1 MTQPKRTRRSAPRS
15 TNGGARVGA
24 GRPAN
29 PTRETGIL
37 KLSAAA
43 LSELR
48 VIVAEQRGV
57 RNNPALT
64 QRQIIEELIHREWLS
79 FNEYIDKI
87 VEEMSDGVDSD

>member
-1 MTQPKRTRRSAPRS
+1 MTQPKRTRRSAPRP
-15 TNGGARVGA
+15 TNGGARAGA
-24 GRPAN
+24 GRPPS

-64 QRQIIEELIHREWLS
+64 QRQIIEELIHREWLAFS
-79 FNEYIDKI
+79 AYIDQI
-87 VEEMSDGVDSD
+87 VEDAGDDIE

>member
-1 MTQPKRTRRSAPRS
+1 MTQPKRKRRSVPRP
-15 TNGGARVGA
+15 TNGGARAGA

-79 FNEYIDKI
+79 FNEYIDQI
-87 VEEMSDGVDSD
+87 VEDAGDDIE